1 MRNLL
6 KRCRIAHE
14 SNKNQWYNKR
24 RRTRADNF
32 FRSTVKAHYQERIL
46 PNLGCVVKTLSL
58 PNQHLNVR
66 STLFQRFLSTLK

>member
-1 MRNLL
+1 MRSLL

-14 SNKNQWYNKR
+14 PNKNQWYNKR

-58 PNQHLNVR
+58 PNQHLNFR
-66 STLFQRFLSTLK
+66 STLFQRCLSTLK

>member
-14 SNKNQWYNKR
+14 PNKNQWYNKR

-32 FRSTVKAHYQERIL
+32 FRSTVKAHY
-46 PNLGCVVKTLSL
+46 
-58 PNQHLNVR
+58 
-66 STLFQRFLSTLK
+66 